1 MFFPNF
7 LTFTLE
13 TPILSR
19 LDTPLAWWQ
28 RRSEDTEEKEKYHRY
43 FLTNRVQEENKF
55 FHSSKR
61 VHRTYVTVA
70 NQSTVHR
77 TNPTKKKNTI
87 SANRCTEDNSQLPGA
102 SPSNK
107 SFRTNTFVR
116 RWHTHTC
123 KSSQI
128 FLLDRKNTIGRNQS
142 FSPTWFRK
150 HPRRCLQ
157 NHRPKN
163 ICILLTFKRPAN
175 L

>member
-7 LTFTLE
+7 LTFILE
-13 TPILSR
+13 TPSLFRQSR
-19 LDTPLAWWQ
+19 Q
-28 RRSEDTEEKEKYHRY
+28 RNLHSWDSNFVSTQKNWRHRRKRR
-43 FLTNRVQEENKF
+43 LTSTFSYQLCSRRKQIFSYIE
-55 FHSSKR
+55 R

-77 TNPTKKKNTI
+77 TNPMKTRHT
-87 SANRCTEDNSQLPGA
+87 SVA

-116 RWHTHTC
+116 RWHT
-123 KSSQI
+123 I
-128 FLLDRKNTIGRNQS
+128 VRFLKLFCLTGNHNWSESILFLQPDSVNTQ
-142 FSPTWFRK
+142 
-150 HPRRCLQ
+150 RCLQ